1 MSLESVFLFPSVAL
15 STLEDNFQNILF
27 HYGQFTGCLSCSTL
41 TFRSSTLLFYIL
53 MKMAED
59 LY

>member
-27 HYGQFTGCLSCSTL
+27 HYGQFTGCL
-41 TFRSSTLLFYIL
+41 
-53 MKMAED
+53 
-59 LY
+59 